1 GALVARGAPGPALVR
16 LAGRDTDLLVIG
28 TGGRGRLR
36 RALWPSVSRHCLA
49 HATCPVLAIPP
60 SPLHAALTH
69 AHRRNALRLRLD
81 SGDVER
87 EFGIAPPGA

>member
-1 GALVARGAPGPALVR
+1 
-16 LAGRDTDLLVIG
+16 
-28 TGGRGRLR
+28 
-36 RALWPSVSRHCLA
+36 
-49 HATCPVLAIPP
+49 VLAIPP

-87 EFGIAPPGA
+87 EFGIAPPGV